1 MAKAFRTLLDQMPP
15 ARRARIARRTE
26 VLLAELPLQELRKA
40 RELSQDELA
49 ASLGVNQAT
58 ISKLE
63 RRTDMYISTLRRFID
78 AIGGELEIH
87 ARFPEGTVVIEQF
100 GDLDHPAIPAL
111 SGKRT
116 SAGKTSGRAGAQK
129 SRPK

>member
-1 MAKAFRTLLDQMPP
+1 MAKAFRTLIDQMPTG
-15 ARRARIARRTE
+15 RRARIALRTE
-26 VLLAELPLQELRKA
+26 ALLAELPLHELRKA

-100 GDLDHPAIPAL
+100 GDLDAKAA
-111 SGKRT
+111 T
-116 SAGKTSGRAGAQK
+116 SRAGKPAPSAKPAR
-129 SRPK
+129 RPRPRRHV

>member
-1 MAKAFRTLLDQMPP
+1 MAKAFRTLIAQMPP

-26 VLLAELPLQELRKA
+26 AMLAELPLHELRKA

-78 AIGGELEIH
+78 AIGGELEIQ
-87 ARFPEGTVVIEQF
+87 ARFPEGTVVIDQF
-100 GDLDHPAIPAL
+100 GDLGDSAGPAPPRKRTAPGR
-111 SGKRT
+111 SSGSRGKR
-116 SAGKTSGRAGAQK
+116 AR
-129 SRPK
+129 R

>member
-1 MAKAFRTLLDQMPP
+1 MAKAFRTLIDQMSP
-15 ARRARIARRTE
+15 ARRARIARHTQA
-26 VLLAELPLQELRKA
+26 LLAELPLQELRKA

-100 GDLDHPAIPAL
+100 RDLGHPAIPAP
-111 SGKRT
+111 
-116 SAGKTSGRAGAQK
+116 AGKRAGARK
-129 SRPK
+129 SRPR